1 MSASPPLERLI
12 TEADTPV
19 QGIMKKVMV
28 ALAPATA
35 FGLFLFGWPA
45 LYLFVITLLSALLF
59 EAISLSLAGK
69 AVRVGLWDGSALL
82 TGWLLALSLPPWA
95 PWWVGFIGS
104 GFAIVV
110 GKHVYGGLGQN
121 LFNPA
126 MLARV
131 ALLISFPLEM
141 TAWPRPLPVFFP
153 SAPGLMDGLA
163 LTFGQ
168 ALPPDGTTGAT
179 IIGFVKTEFTQGHT
193 LASSLRIADF
203 DFFKSFVGWSSG
215 SLGESSGVLLLIGG
229 LSLIRKKIITWHIPF
244 SILGTVVV
252 LSSIMSLVDGTH
264 YPGPFFHISSGALVL
279 CAFFIATDY
288 VTCPSYP
295 KGQLIYGMG
304 IGALIYVIRTWGAY
318 PEGVGF
324 AVLLMN
330 GATPLIDH
338 YVRPRIYGRDR
349 KGKPLSLRGEKS

>member
-1 MSASPPLERLI
+1 MSASPLIERLI
-12 TEADTPV
+12 NEAETPV

-45 LYLFVITLLSALLF
+45 LYLFVVTLASALLF
-59 EAISLSLAGK
+59 EALSLSLAGK
-69 AVRVGLWDGSALL
+69 PVRMTIGDGSALL

-95 PWWVGFIGS
+95 PWWIGFIGS

-141 TAWPRPLPVFFP
+141 TTWPRPLPVFFP
-153 SAPGLMDGLA
+153 SAPGLFDA
-163 LTFGQ
+163 WRLTFGGV
-168 ALPPDGTTGAT
+168 LPADGTTGAT
-179 IIGFVKTEFTQGHT
+179 IIGFVKTEFTRGQT
-193 LASSLRIADF
+193 LSSSLGLAEF

-215 SLGESSGVLLLIGG
+215 SLGESSGLLLLVGG

-252 LSSIMSLVDGTH
+252 LSLIMSVIDSEH
-264 YPGPFFHISSGALVL
+264 YPGPIFHLSSGALVL

-295 KGQLIYGMG
+295 KGQLIYG
-304 IGALIYVIRTWGAY
+304 IGVGTLVYVIRTWGAY

-324 AVLLMN
+324 AILLMN
-330 GATPLIDH
+330 GSTPLIDH
-338 YVRPRIYGRDR
+338 YIRPRIYGRDR
-349 KGKPLSLRGEKS
+349 KGKPLTLREEKP